1 MRSKNIWDFSHVSGK
16 IKLLTKNGITYTGY
30 VITVE
35 DGTEL
40 ETTEDFIVI
49 RCDDNVLRVFEQGEI
64 RALST
69 DD

>member
-1 MRSKNIWDFSHVSGK
+1 MRSQNIWDFSHVSGK

-49 RCDDNVLRVFEQGEI
+49 RCDDNIL
-64 RALST
+64 T
-69 DD
+69 